1 MNLNR
6 DGRLY
11 LAVHSG
17 RGFFDV
23 GKGNEDP
30 AQLRRRFAG
39 ELSWFAGMIDVFR
52 DL

>member
-30 AQLRRRFAG
+30 AQLRCRFAG